1 MAEQNQEI
9 TYIPYGQDEISQ
21 QDLMTSLANGIEGYL
36 GSKRWA
42 RKDKY
47 RNAWLAAYQD
57 IINHGLTGASN
68 ETGVWTVNH
77 GQSPIDLNNKSNTE
91 REMYQDAAYYIQQKM
106 SQMTPRKKEEEKK
119 KEDLEKFGSF
129 KDNLMKRILNRRYG
143 GTEKENQILFLDSE
157 QGWDAQDTRGADG
170 LRGTKNRKAAMIAEL
185 KAYKKDLDNQDLNYN
200 FEGTSFKDKADL
212 QTKIQAAID
221 ALENTPKDESDDLP
235 AFSALGLPY
244 RAFFSNG
251 GNDIYETTKDGK
263 QVTYQQHYENQQKE
277 AQEKQKAEQEK
288 LKAQLANYWSGY
300 KYYDLSKYNGRPLT
314 SEESNIKHLN
324 EIISK
329 DKWSGDEASQI
340 VQAFK
345 LAERN
350 GKLVPITD
358 KNELSKFGPMWKNR
372 VKQLRK
378 INEIDGIYYD
388 TVGKK
393 FVKPYKNGQTPQT
406 SFQDI
411 LNQNNP
417 ETIAKKKA
425 DSDQKLREQYAE
437 RTEMTPQDW
446 EYVASIVPDI
456 ASIPDTEPFSAAAL
470 AFTGAGMRHH
480 ALANRPGGMSTSD
493 KWWQAAD
500 YLGAGLAAI
509 PGFGDAYLVGRIL
522 NTTRKF
528 ATGLFAAAGAYGLG
542 SATVNA
548 FGKWAKGEDMTLQEK
563 MDVVMAIPSLVS
575 AYRLRSRE
583 GLNDAA
589 KAANQNN
596 ITTNKGKV
604 KVTVTDE
611 SGNKSVKEI
620 TGLSEQKS
628 KELQKQFKN
637 AGNDNSKKT
646 QILKSDSEIQAKA
659 SEQGIDLNKVSI
671 ETDSRHM
678 ASYRKP
684 TEIEFYP
691 ETSPSS
697 ARARYNQEI
706 ENLKN
711 SGHSWQ
717 ARRLQ
722 IYDKFYKGTGGAR
735 KESNGNWFKK
745 AWHYVTDTSN
755 QEFANRI
762 KNGETPKTTNSA
774 ETPKTAET
782 KSNWSQEKID
792 KYQKNLEQMESSF
805 LDRGK
810 YNPSSKSQEKIDL
823 SKNISSEKYSLAD
836 GKQLELSMN
845 NGILNIKGPDGINV
859 SQRVHDQL
867 EVKKVIADIIKNYN
881 NSIGR
886 SSASIKRFSKEYIES
901 LKELRRKGYLFK
913 QGGALNNPHI
923 DTIIEDFIKN
933 NNI

>member
-77 GQSPIDLNNKSNTE
+77 GKDPIVLNNMSNTE

-119 KEDLEKFGSF
+119 KEDLEKFGDF
-129 KDNLMKRILNRRYG
+129 KTNFTK
-143 GTEKENQILFLDSE
+143 QILSNRFGNSEDIFKDSE
-157 QGWDAQDTRGADG
+157 QGWDALDARGTNG
-170 LRGTKNRKAAMIAEL
+170 LRGTEKRREAMIAEL
-185 KAYKKDLDNQDLNYN
+185 KTYKNSLNDKDYN

-251 GNDIYETTKDGK
+251 GNDPYTKGDYSGTYSGYNEYLAK
-263 QVTYQQHYENQQKE
+263 QNE
-277 AQEKQKAEQEK
+277 AKQKAEQEK
-288 LKAQLANYWSGY
+288 LKQQKANYWSGY
-300 KYYDLSKYNGRPLT
+300 KYYNLSQYNGRPLT
-314 SEESNIKHLN
+314 SEESNVEHLN
-324 EIISK
+324 KIISK

-350 GKLVPITD
+350 GQLVPITD
-358 KNELSKFGPMWKNR
+358 KNELAKFGPMWKNR

-378 INEIDGIYYD
+378 INGINGIYYD

-411 LNQNNP
+411 LDQNNP
-417 ETIAKKKA
+417 EAIAKKKA
-425 DSDQKLREQYAE
+425 DSDQKLREQYAK

-446 EYVASIVPDI
+446 EYVASVVPDI
-456 ASIPDTEPFSAAAL
+456 ASIPDTEPISAAAL

-480 ALANRPGGMSTSD
+480 ALANRPGGMSASD

-646 QILKSDSEIQAKA
+646 QILKSDSEVQAKA

-697 ARARYNQEI
+697 ARTRYNQEI

-711 SGHSWQ
+711 SGHNWQ

-722 IYDKFYKGTGGAR
+722 IYDKFYRGTGGAR
-735 KESNGNWFKK
+735 KESDGNWFKK
-745 AWHYVTDTSN
+745 AWHYVTDTPS

-774 ETPKTAET
+774 ETPKTVET

-805 LDRGK
+805 LDRSK

-867 EVKKVIADIIKNYN
+867 EVKKVVADIIKNYN

-886 SSASIKRFSKEYIES
+886 SSASVKRFSKEYIES

-913 QGGALNNPHI
+913 QGGTLNNPHI
-923 DTIIEDFIKN
+923 DTVIEDFFKN

>member
-21 QDLMTSLANGIEGYL
+21 QDLMTSLANGVEGYL

-47 RNAWLAAYQD
+47 RNAWLAAYQN

-68 ETGVWTVNH
+68 ETGVWTINH
-77 GQSPIDLNNKSNTE
+77 GQDPIDLNNMSNTE

-129 KDNLMKRILNRRYG
+129 KDNLM
-143 GTEKENQILFLDSE
+143 NQILKGYGNNSELFKDSE
-157 QGWDAQDTRGADG
+157 QGWDAQDARGADG
-170 LRGTKNRKAAMIAEL
+170 LRGTKNRKTAMIKAL
-185 KAYKKDLDNQDLNYN
+185 SAYKDSLNDKDFN

-221 ALENTPKDESDDLP
+221 ALGTNEKSDDLP

-251 GNDIYETTKDGK
+251 GNDPYTKGDYSG
-263 QVTYQQHYENQQKE
+263 TYSGYNEYLAEQNKT
-277 AQEKQKAEQEK
+277 KQKAEQEK
-288 LKAQLANYWSGY
+288 LKQQKANYWSGY
-300 KYYDLSKYNGRPLT
+300 KYYNLSQYNGRPLT
-314 SEESNIKHLN
+314 SEESSIEHLN
-324 EIISK
+324 KIISK

-350 GKLVPITD
+350 GQLVPITD
-358 KNELSKFGPMWKNR
+358 KNELAKFGPMWKNR

-378 INEIDGIYYD
+378 IDGINGIYYD

-393 FVKPYKNGQTPQT
+393 FVKPYKNGQTSQT

-411 LNQNNP
+411 LDQNNP
-417 ETIAKKKA
+417 EAIAKKKV
-425 DSDQKLREQYAE
+425 DSDQKLREQYAK

-604 KVTVTDE
+604 KVTVTDK

-646 QILKSDSEIQAKA
+646 QILKSDSEVQAKA

-671 ETDSRHM
+671 ETNSRHM

-697 ARARYNQEI
+697 ARTRYNQEI

-711 SGHSWQ
+711 SGHNWQ

-745 AWHYVTDTSN
+745 AWHYVTDTPN

-762 KNGETPKTTNSA
+762 KNGETPKTTNST
-774 ETPKTAET
+774 ETPKTTET
-782 KSNWSQEKID
+782 SVPKSIEISKQSKERIK
-792 KYQKNLEQMESSF
+792 
-805 LDRGK
+805 K
-810 YNPSSKSQEKIDL
+810 YNESVEKRIKDL
-823 SKNISSEKYSLAD
+823 DEGKFSKNKLQSGDLDISGHRLQVVEQSD
-836 GKQLELSMN
+836 GTFNLIYKGNIQGNFQKHEQKKLQEAIREIINNRTVRIDPNNKVKTIGTKEIGKILQEL
-845 NGILNIKGPDGINV
+845 K
-859 SQRVHDQL
+859 
-867 EVKKVIADIIKNYN
+867 
-881 NSIGR
+881 
-886 SSASIKRFSKEYIES
+886 
-901 LKELRRKGYLFK
+901 RKGWLK
-913 QGGALNNPHI
+913 QGGTINNPHI
-923 DTIIEDFIKN
+923 DIVIEDFFKN

>member
-1 MAEQNQEI
+1 MADIQYINYGDQQIDQQE
-9 TYIPYGQDEISQ
+9 
-21 QDLMTSLANGIEGYL
+21 
-36 GSKRWA
+36 
-42 RKDKY
+42 
-47 RNAWLAAYQD
+47 
-57 IINHGLTGASN
+57 
-68 ETGVWTVNH
+68 
-77 GQSPIDLNNKSNTE
+77 LNNLLKDESKVRAYVNSQPWSNKRKQLFMENYYDMLGRGITGFSIQLNPE
-91 REMYQDAAYYIQQKM
+91 TNRNEWYTNLKDDNIDYGNRKRREMYGEVSYYMRQLASKLPTRA
-106 SQMTPRKKEEEKK
+106 SQEEEAKKK
-119 KEDLEKFGSF
+119 KEDLPVFDNKYFTSGLQSYIGNKMFGQRDWSTS
-129 KDNLMKRILNRRYG
+129 KDWNV
-143 GTEKENQILFLDSE
+143 LDERDSK
-157 QGWDAQDTRGADG
+157 GI
-170 LRGTKNRKAAMIAEL
+170 RGTNKRAEKLAEMLEGYL
-185 KAYKKDLDNQDLNYN
+185 KTVDKDKVN
-200 FEGTSFKDKADL
+200 FEGGAFTDYDDFSARINTAIGELRNGTWNQADKDSLNRIGINPDNWFNNGSGDPYKTEGYEGTYGDYYGRFLPQQEKDKA
-212 QTKIQAAID
+212 K
-221 ALENTPKDESDDLP
+221 
-235 AFSALGLPY
+235 
-244 RAFFSNG
+244 
-251 GNDIYETTKDGK
+251 
-263 QVTYQQHYENQQKE
+263 VE
-277 AQEKQKAEQEK
+277 AEKQKAQ
-288 LKAQLANYWSGY
+288 QANYWSGY
-300 KYYDLSKYNGRPLT
+300 KYYNLSKYNGRPLT
-314 SEESNIKHLN
+314 SEESNLEHLN
-324 EIISK
+324 KIISK

-350 GKLVPITD
+350 GQLVSITD
-358 KNELSKFGPMWKNR
+358 KNELAKFGPMWKNR
-372 VKQLRK
+372 VRQLRK
-378 INEIDGIYYD
+378 INGIEGIYYD

-393 FVKPYKNGQTPQT
+393 FIKPYKNGQTPQT

-411 LNQNNP
+411 LDQNNP

-425 DSDQKLREQYAE
+425 DSDQKLREQYAK

-446 EYVASIVPDI
+446 EYVASVIPDI
-456 ASIPDTEPFSAAAL
+456 ASIPDEEPFSAATL
-470 AFTGAGMRHH
+470 AFAGAGMRHH

-493 KWWQAAD
+493 KWWQVAD
-500 YLGAGLAAI
+500 YLGAGLASI

-646 QILKSDSEIQAKA
+646 QILKSDSEVQAKA

-697 ARARYNQEI
+697 ARTRYNQEI

-711 SGHSWQ
+711 SGHNWQ

-735 KESNGNWFKK
+735 KESDGNWFKK
-745 AWHYVTDTSN
+745 AWHYVTDTPN
-755 QEFANRI
+755 QEFANKI
-762 KNGETPKTTNSA
+762 KNGETPKTNST
-774 ETPKTAET
+774 EVPKTTET
-782 KSNWSQEKID
+782 KSNWSREKIN

-805 LDRGK
+805 LDRSK
-810 YNPSSKSQEKIDL
+810 YNSNSKSQKKIDL
-823 SKNISSEKYSLAD
+823 SKDISSEKYSLAD
-836 GKQLELSMN
+836 GEQLELSMS
-845 NGILNIKGPDGINV
+845 NGILNVKGPNGIKV

-867 EVKKVIADIIKNYN
+867 EIKKVVSDIIKNYN

-886 SSASIKRFSKEYIES
+886 SSATVKRFSKEYIES

-913 QGGALNNPHI
+913 QGGTI
-923 DTIIEDFIKN
+923 DKQKIQKYKEFIKK
-933 NNI
+933 